1 MATPFVGQIIS
12 VGFNFAPEGW
22 FLCDG
27 SLKPVDQYT
36 PLFQLLGS
44 TYGGNG
50 QTTFA
55 VPDLRGRVPLCMG
68 QGQGLSPYVQGQT
81 TGVEQVTL
89 TAGNTPLHTHTIAFS
104 ANNVTDAKPAAG
116 FTVGTN
122 VQSALS
128 GFYGPG
134 PATVG
139 LRGGTI
145 TNNTNAGLPH
155 ENRQPFLVLNY
166 IIAWAGVFPSQN

>member
-27 SLKPVDQYT
+27 TLKPVDQYT

-50 QTTFA
+50 TTTFA
-55 VPDLRGRVPLCMG
+55 LPDLRGRVPLCMG
-68 QGQGLSPYVQGQT
+68 QGQGLSSYLQGQP
-81 TGVEQVTL
+81 TGVEEVTL
-89 TAGNTPLHTHTIAFS
+89 TAGNTPLHTHSISFS
-104 ANNVTDAKPAAG
+104 ANNVTDAKPSTG

-122 VQSALS
+122 IQPAIS
-128 GFYGPG
+128 GFYAPG
-134 PATVG
+134 PANVG

-145 TNNTNAGLPH
+145 TNNAGGVPH

-166 IIAWAGVFPSQN
+166 IIAWAGVYPSQN